1 MNNYKIYSV
10 SDRYITYLRKQ
21 VPGVYSNKVDI
32 RTHTRKYI
40 GVVYSINGYNYYI
53 PLSSPKNTDYKIIGG
68 KKVIR
73 KSIVPIMRITEK
85 NSDGVIELKGTL
97 RISHMIPVPSTE
109 LTLYDLNNEAD
120 LEYKDLVQ
128 KEIIFIRKNKNKIK
142 NNVELIYKQKI
153 NNDETANYVKT
164 ALDYKLL
171 EEVCD
176 QFNKVFIT
184 N

>member
-10 SDRYITYLRKQ
+10 SDRYIDYLRKY
-21 VPGVYSNKVDI
+21 VPGVYSNKEET

-53 PLSSPKNTDYKIIGG
+53 PLSSPKDTDYKLVKG

-73 KSIVPIMRITEK
+73 KSVVPIMRITDK
-85 NSDGVIELKGTL
+85 NSAEEPELKATL
-97 RISHMIPVPSTE
+97 RISHMIPVPLSE
-109 LTLYDLNNEAD
+109 LTLYDLDNEPD

-128 KEIIFIRKNKNKIK
+128 KEIIFIRKNKEKIK
-142 NNVELIYKQKI
+142 GNAKLIYKQKAI
-153 NNDETANYVKT
+153 NDQTANYVKM

-171 EEVCD
+171 EELCEI
-176 QFNKVFIT
+176 FLKT
-184 N
+184 Y